1 MLGEVKIMSGQ
12 LPRNIIFTATVE
24 QLSCEHCRQ
33 HLWSTAVSLTH
44 LSSAGVIAA
53 IDCLYRDAEYLGIE
67 FRNPDGAL
75 YIIPE
80 TWELFPEE
88 NEAGRRWMSNF
99 RKADKTGMRPRYFCR
114 CIQKLRCI
122 ELLVQCTVARYRR
135 GPETPR
141 CSYTHYPLGW

>member
-1 MLGEVKIMSGQ
+1 MSGQ

-67 FRNPDGAL
+67 FRNPDGTL

-99 RKADKTGMRPRYFCR
+99 RKADETGMRPRYFCR
-114 CIQKLRCI
+114 CTPKIQCI
-122 ELLVQCTVARYRR
+122 HLLLQCTVSAYQR
-135 GPETPR
+135 GPDTPR
-141 CSYTHYPLGW
+141 CGFDHFPIGW